1 MVVHCR
7 GVPWPPL
14 LCERRPDSVRR
25 CDPVHA
31 PVSGRHGA
39 LRLACRSSD
48 LDPRALHSLP
58 VGRTSGADVKVAR
71 TSAPRCRRGM
81 RRHHRRQHHSTPAVG
96 TAHSHHA
103 THVAVPPPRAT
114 RSDEQRA
121 RRIVI
126 SQAPPS
132 MAGGGRG
139 GGPEAL
145 PRSKTWSCVHW
156 SCRAL
161 STVTSR
167 CRHRR
172 GSTWCS

>member
-1 MVVHCR
+1 MVVYRR
-7 GVPWPPL
+7 GVPWAPL
-14 LCERRPDSVRR
+14 LRERRPDSVRR

-31 PVSGRHGA
+31 PLSGRHGA
-39 LRLACRSSD
+39 LWLACRSSD
-48 LDPRALHSLP
+48 LDSRALHPLP
-58 VGRTSGADVKVAR
+58 LGRMSGADVKVAR
-71 TSAPRCRRGM
+71 TSAPRAPAGM
-81 RRHHRRQHHSTPAVG
+81 RRHRAGALHVRPAVG

-103 THVAVPPPRAT
+103 SHVAVPPPRAP

-121 RRIVI
+121 RRIVT
-126 SQAPPS
+126 SHAPPI

-145 PRSKTWSCVHW
+145 HSTKCCSCVHW
-156 SCRAL
+156 SRRAL

-172 GSTWCS
+172 GSTLCS